1 MVFRESETVELKE
14 AVTDEIK
21 KEIIAFANCDGGR
34 LYIGV
39 QDDGTVVGL
48 DDPDHVSLQI
58 SNMVRDSIKPDVT
71 MFLHYETIEEDGRE
85 IIAVDVQRGTDRPYY
100 LIKKGMQP
108 AGVYVRQGY
117 SAVPA
122 TDAAIRRMI
131 KETDGDCFESLRC
144 LNQELTFEV
153 AKEEFQLRNV
163 DFDSAKMRTLK
174 LIDRDDLY
182 TNLALLLSDQCSHK
196 IKAAVFQG
204 TDQTVFKNRREFTGS
219 LLKQMNEVYD
229 FIDFHNQTRATIRKL
244 LRTDIRDY
252 PQIAVREA
260 LLNLLV
266 HREYSFSASAL
277 ISTLRD
283 ETKMKYWLIKIAKR
297 VGSKY
302 VTKCKNVAIRECSFD
317 EYVLQSRCDI
327 ETFCDKDFD
336 TFISG
341 LEREDLYKYISRLR
355 PNEQKALL
363 LYYVYGHKL
372 NEIAEVLGETSS
384 NVRSLSR
391 RAKLKLRK
399 MFEEGG
405 DL

>member
-1 MVFRESETVELKE
+1 MKAKPRELLEKE
-14 AVTDEIK
+14 AKLLEYYNDVVHYLRAFNIDE
-21 KEIIAFANCDGGR
+21 N
-34 LYIGV
+34 
-39 QDDGTVVGL
+39 
-48 DDPDHVSLQI
+48 
-58 SNMVRDSIKPDVT
+58 
-71 MFLHYETIEEDGRE
+71 
-85 IIAVDVQRGTDRPYY
+85 
-100 LIKKGMQP
+100 
-108 AGVYVRQGY
+108 
-117 SAVPA
+117 
-122 TDAAIRRMI
+122 
-131 KETDGDCFESLRC
+131 
-144 LNQELTFEV
+144 
-153 AKEEFQLRNV
+153 
-163 DFDSAKMRTLK
+163 
-174 LIDRDDLY
+174 LIDDAIQD
-182 TNLALLLSDQCSHK
+182 TF
-196 IKAAVFQG
+196 V
-204 TDQTVFKNRREFTGS
+204 
-219 LLKQMNEVYD
+219 
-229 FIDFHNQTRATIRKL
+229 
-244 LRTDIRDY
+244 
-252 PQIAVREA
+252 EA
-260 LLNLLV
+260 LSSLD
-266 HREYSFSASAL
+266 
-277 ISTLRD
+277 TLRD

>member
-1 MVFRESETVELKE
+1 MKTKPRELLEKE
-14 AVTDEIK
+14 AKLLEYYNDVVHYLRAFNIDE
-21 KEIIAFANCDGGR
+21 N
-34 LYIGV
+34 
-39 QDDGTVVGL
+39 
-48 DDPDHVSLQI
+48 
-58 SNMVRDSIKPDVT
+58 
-71 MFLHYETIEEDGRE
+71 
-85 IIAVDVQRGTDRPYY
+85 
-100 LIKKGMQP
+100 
-108 AGVYVRQGY
+108 
-117 SAVPA
+117 
-122 TDAAIRRMI
+122 
-131 KETDGDCFESLRC
+131 
-144 LNQELTFEV
+144 
-153 AKEEFQLRNV
+153 
-163 DFDSAKMRTLK
+163 
-174 LIDRDDLY
+174 LIDD
-182 TNLALLLSDQCSHK
+182 
-196 IKAAVFQG
+196 
-204 TDQTVFKNRREFTGS
+204 
-219 LLKQMNEVYD
+219 
-229 FIDFHNQTRATIRKL
+229 
-244 LRTDIRDY
+244 
-252 PQIAVREA
+252 
-260 LLNLLV
+260 
-266 HREYSFSASAL
+266 
-277 ISTLRD
+277 TLRD

-372 NEIAEVLGETSS
+372 NEIAEVLGETPS